1 MEGQSGRCKIVVV
14 GDAECGK
21 TALLQVFAKDAYPG
35 SYVPT
40 VFENYTASFE
50 IDKRR
55 IELNMWDTSGSS
67 YYDNVRPLA
76 YPDSDAVLICFDI
89 SRPETLD
96 SVLKKWQGETQEFC
110 PNAKVVLVG
119 CKLDMRTDL
128 ATLRELSKQR
138 LIPVTHEQGTVLAKQ
153 VGAVSYVE
161 CSSRSSERSVR
172 DVFHVA
178 TVASLGRGQRQLRR
192 TDSRRGLQRSTQ
204 LAGRPDLGNGNGNGT
219 EGEIHKDRAKSC
231 NLMTLSWSISTSPL
245 KDSRTA
251 SRALDTLPPQTETW
265 LGASETLL
273 KDPESWIEGTGEGWG
288 PARWL
293 SVWSQKTDPS
303 PTGTCHTI
311 DLGFLATWLLYFTL
325 DFGTK
330 QAQACSR
337 QSSAFVLP
345 LFSQPPSPAALRECK
360 RISISA

>member
-50 IDKRR
+50 IDQRR

-96 SVLKKWQGETQEFC
+96 SVLKKWQGEAQEFC

-178 TVASLGRGQRQLRR
+178 TVASLGRGHRQLRR
-192 TDSRRGLQRSTQ
+192 TDSRRGLQRSAQ
-204 LAGRPDLGNGNGNGT
+204 LSGRPDRGS
-219 EGEIHKDRAKSC
+219 EGEMHKDRAKSC
-231 NLMTLSWSISTSPL
+231 NLM
-245 KDSRTA
+245 
-251 SRALDTLPPQTETW
+251 
-265 LGASETLL
+265 
-273 KDPESWIEGTGEGWG
+273 
-288 PARWL
+288 
-293 SVWSQKTDPS
+293 
-303 PTGTCHTI
+303 
-311 DLGFLATWLLYFTL
+311 
-325 DFGTK
+325 
-330 QAQACSR
+330 
-337 QSSAFVLP
+337 
-345 LFSQPPSPAALRECK
+345 
-360 RISISA
+360 

>member
-1 MEGQSGRCKIVVV
+1 MDTARISEGLRQGRQRRVPLKRSQGSQGQPGVVARWLSHWRRRYCSHGRQRVQDKDSETRSRPLPPQDQTGSSGRCKIVVV

-178 TVASLGRGQRQLRR
+178 TVASLGRGHRQLRR

-204 LAGRPDLGNGNGNGT
+204 LAGRPDQGNGNGTRT

-231 NLMTLSWSISTSPL
+231 NLMTLSWSISASLL
-245 KDSRTA
+245 KDSGTA
-251 SRALDTLPPQTETW
+251 SRALGTPPSQTETW

-273 KDPESWIEGTGEGWG
+273 KDTES
-288 PARWL
+288 
-293 SVWSQKTDPS
+293 
-303 PTGTCHTI
+303 
-311 DLGFLATWLLYFTL
+311 
-325 DFGTK
+325 
-330 QAQACSR
+330 
-337 QSSAFVLP
+337 
-345 LFSQPPSPAALRECK
+345 
-360 RISISA
+360 